1 MHILVVN
8 NLYPPIM
15 AGGAELIVR
24 NLAEGLV
31 ARGHRV
37 TAVTT
42 CGPEMEPYPAE
53 TIGGVEIIRFFPRNM
68 YWGFAR
74 TGRPRWQKALWHLKD
89 SWNRDAARR
98 IAEVMAADRPDVMHT
113 HVIDGFSA
121 AIWRRARAL
130 GVPVVHTA
138 HDYHL
143 MCPRAF
149 MLDRHWHLCTRPSLQ
164 CRAFRHWHLG
174 TTKHL
179 SAFISPSQ
187 FLLDQHVAAGMTVPV
202 TGVVPNGVPQVEIS
216 GAGAGAEEGPLH
228 QFLLAARLTHEK
240 GVLVAIEA
248 MAALRDMPN
257 IRLTIAGRGP
267 LEAQVREAA
276 ARDPRIDFVG
286 FISGE
291 EKDRIFRTATAL
303 LIPSLW
309 YENAPVIII
318 EAAAYRIGVVGSRIG
333 AIPEFIQDGKTGLL
347 FEPGD
352 PAGLAAALRR
362 IAAEPA
368 LRRRFA
374 ENAPG
379 VVGRFTVDGMVD
391 GYLEHYRAVGA
402 GR

>member
-24 NLAEGLV
+24 NLAEGLA

-42 CGPEMEPYPAE
+42 CGPEMEPYPVE
-53 TIGGVEIIRFFPRNM
+53 TIGGVEILRFFPKNM
-68 YWGFAR
+68 YWSFAR
-74 TGRPRWQKALWHLKD
+74 SDRPRWQKALWHLKD
-89 SWNRDAARR
+89 SWNRDAGQRL
-98 IAEVMAADRPDVMHT
+98 AEIMADGRPDVMHT
-113 HVIDGFSA
+113 HVIDGFSG

-149 MLDRHWHLCTRPSLQ
+149 MLDRNWHLCTKPSLQ
-164 CRAFRHWHLG
+164 CRVFRHWHLG
-174 TTKHL
+174 TTRHL
-179 SAFISPSQ
+179 SAFVSPSQ
-187 FLLDQHVAAGMTVPV
+187 FLLDEHVAAGLSVPV
-202 TGVVPNGVPQVEIS
+202 TGVVPNGVPLVAVP
-216 GAGAGAEEGPLH
+216 GAGARDIDPPVH
-228 QFLLAARLTHEK
+228 HFLLAARLTQEK
-240 GVLVAIEA
+240 GILVAIEA
-248 MAALRDMPN
+248 MAALRDVAN

-276 ARDPRIDFVG
+276 AKDPRIDFAG

-291 EKDRIFRTATAL
+291 QKDRIFQTATAL

-309 YENAPVIII
+309 YENAPVIIV
-318 EAAAYRIGVVGSRIG
+318 EAAAYGIGVVGSRIG
-333 AIPEFIQDGKTGLL
+333 AIPEFIRDGETGLL

-352 PAGLAAALRR
+352 PAGLATALRR

-379 VVGRFTVDGMVD
+379 VVDRFTIDGMVD
-391 GYLEHYRAVGA
+391 GYLQQYRAVGA
-402 GR
+402 GA

>member
-37 TAVTT
+37 TVVTT
-42 CGPEMEPYPAE
+42 CGPEMEPYPVE
-53 TIGGVEIIRFFPRNM
+53 TIGGVEIIRFFPRNI
-68 YWGFAR
+68 YWSFAR
-74 TGRPRWQKALWHLKD
+74 SDRPPWQKALWHLKD
-89 SWNRDAARR
+89 SWNHDAGQRM
-98 IAEVMAADRPDVMHT
+98 AEIMADGRPDVMHT

-149 MLDRHWHLCTRPSLQ
+149 MLDRNWHLCTKPSLQ

-174 TTKHL
+174 TTRHL
-179 SAFISPSQ
+179 SALISPSR
-187 FLLDQHVAAGMTVPV
+187 FLLDQHLAAGLSVPV
-202 TGVVPNGVPQVEIS
+202 TGVVPNGVPLVLVP
-216 GAGAGAEEGPLH
+216 GAGALTDDPPVH
-228 QFLLAARLTHEK
+228 QFLLAARLTQEK
-240 GVLVAIEA
+240 GILVAIAA
-248 MAALRDMPN
+248 MAALRDVAN

-267 LEAQVREAA
+267 LEAEVRQAA
-276 ARDPRIDFVG
+276 AEDSRIEFVG

-291 EKDRIFRTATAL
+291 HKDRVFQTATAL

-309 YENAPVIII
+309 YENAPVIIVK
-318 EAAAYRIGVVGSRIG
+318 AAAYGIGVVGSRIG
-333 AIPEFIQDGKTGLL
+333 AIPEFIRHGETGLL

-362 IAAEPA
+362 IATEPA
-368 LRRRFA
+368 LRLRFA
-374 ENAPG
+374 GNAPR
-379 VVGRFTVDGMVD
+379 VVERFTVGGMVD
-391 GYLEHYRAVGA
+391 GYLEQYRAVGA
-402 GR
+402 GA